1 MARREKHR
9 RAERFARAGIVF
21 DEVLD
26 IDNTVEDPRRL
37 PRNGY
42 PPGAFELGVLQGLQ
56 GADHVYQ
63 GTVAAG
69 VIADRRA
76 ANRRARKARRRAR
89 LARA

>member
-21 DEVLD
+21 
-26 IDNTVEDPRRL
+26 DNTVEDPRRL